1 MRFSFGSTLAV
12 ATTLALLSSRTTHVS
27 GALNAQERAAIELQ
41 EGPQANFCPPC
52 LQKAMHNHFPH
63 ACRRD
68 LDTDEAN
75 TRPSGSTEEEERC
88 VCMAFRD
95 LFWMKA
101 DCSLEC
107 HYVHNE
113 KAMKYFLPAEKI
125 EGCDKWIDF
134 ENGGKEKEV
143 EGFATKNEDHQPE
156 VYEIAPPPPKAEGE
170 DEDDE
175 EDDGGYKV
183 SIKVTTQEEDDAKAK
198 AKLELESGLNPEK
211 IEQQSR
217 ETTTTTTTETEPEV
231 QKKKDE
237 PEAKKDEL

>member
-1 MRFSFGSTLAV
+1 MRFSIGSTLAV
-12 ATTLALLSSRTTHVS
+12 ATTLALLSSRTAHVS
-27 GALNAQERAAIELQ
+27 GALNAQERVAIELK
-41 EGPQANFCPPC
+41 EGSNPNFCPPC

-63 ACRRD
+63 ACRAD

-75 TRPSGSTEEEERC
+75 ARPTGATEEEERC
-88 VCMAFRD
+88 VCVAFKD

-134 ENGGKEKEV
+134 ETGKEKEV
-143 EGFATKNEDHQPE
+143 EGFAPKNEDHQPE
-156 VYEIAPPPPKAEGE
+156 VFEIAPPPPKAEGE
-170 DEDDE
+170 EEDED
-175 EDDGGYKV
+175 DDGGYKV
-183 SIKVTTQEEDDAKAK
+183 SIKVTTEEGDAKAK
-198 AKLELESGLNPEK
+198 AKLELESGLKPE
-211 IEQQSR
+211 IEPSK
-217 ETTTTTTTETEPEV
+217 EKEATKTETETKTEPEA
-231 QKKKDE
+231 KKDE